1 MLFKKIISHCLCVSL
16 LSNNLSFIF
25 FVLSKI
31 RKEAEE
37 EGNQHKKIG
46 VQTFL
51 LAFDRPVNVT
61 DKEEGCAEADCSE
74 H

>member
-1 MLFKKIISHCLCVSL
+1 VSL
-16 LSNNLSFIF
+16 FFLTTYLFIF

-31 RKEAEE
+31 RKKAEEE

-61 DKEEGCAEADCSE
+61 DKEEGCAEANCSE

>member
-1 MLFKKIISHCLCVSL
+1 MSLFFLTTYL
-16 LSNNLSFIF
+16 FIF

-31 RKEAEE
+31 RKKAEEE

-61 DKEEGCAEADCSE
+61 DKEEGCAEANCSE